1 MKNRSPALAG
11 LRLAPRVAS
20 RDRLETT
27 SPEKFE
33 GINSRREAIYL
44 ALSAAELCWAAPLFM
59 TLSEAGRRHSP
70 WLLWLGMLVLLL
82 GFFYLYR
89 ALEKANLSLRLHQ
102 SLMLVALLLMLLFF
116 FRFHIYAR
124 AGLQGADWLLEP
136 FRRFTDLGAA
146 WAEDLLAILTLIY
159 LWARGIHLARRS
171 ITAQAVGF
179 SFRAGVVIFVWCGL
193 LTLLFS
199 HGDMAGFVAPF
210 FFFSL
215 VAIALAR
222 VEEISHMPGSSKV
235 RGSSFWIGST
245 VAAVAFLV
253 LLGLLLSVFFT
264 GGGLERV
271 LRFFSPLLTLVQ
283 LLIFGLV
290 FLVLGFFELL
300 LSLVPIDL
308 SAWLERLRRATEAL
322 QLDAGPLPQA
332 EAQTAA
338 QLRLLGTVQLGVIV
352 AIIVGFIAL
361 VLLFTW
367 WRVHRN
373 GEEEL
378 GESRESL
385 LSAGAV
391 ARSLLAMLRSGR
403 ERLGE
408 MAGLVDRFGLG
419 SRLLSAISIQRI
431 YASLV
436 RLAAGAGYPRVK
448 AQTPFE
454 YLVVLCEA
462 WPDNESDLTLITN
475 AYVNAH
481 YGEVP
486 DTREELERIRG
497 CWERVRGQRAR
508 K

>member
-1 MKNRSPALAG
+1 VKNRSSVLAG
-11 LRLAPRVAS
+11 LAS
-20 RDRLETT
+20 GIAAREQVETA
-27 SPEKFE
+27 SMEKLRGF
-33 GINSRREAIYL
+33 NSRREAIHMAL
-44 ALSAAELCWAAPLFM
+44 AAAELCWAAPLFM
-59 TLSEAGRRHSP
+59 ALSEAGSRHSP
-70 WLLWLGMLVLLL
+70 PLLWLGMLVLLL

-89 ALEKANLSLRLHQ
+89 ALEKANLSLPLHQ
-102 SLMLVALLLMLLFF
+102 SLMLVALLLILLFF
-116 FRFHIYAR
+116 LRFHIYAQ
-124 AGLQGADWLLEP
+124 AGSRGVDWLLEP
-136 FRRFTDLGAA
+136 FRRFADLGAA
-146 WAEDLLAILTLIY
+146 WGDDLVAILTLIY
-159 LWARGIHLARRS
+159 LWARGIQLARRS
-171 ITAQAVGF
+171 ITPQAVGS
-179 SFRAGVVIFVWCGL
+179 SFRVGVVVFVWCGL
-193 LTLLFS
+193 FTLVFS
-199 HGDMAGFVAPF
+199 RGDMAGFVAPF

-222 VEEISHMPGSSKV
+222 VEEISHMLGSSKI
-235 RGSSFWIGST
+235 RGGSFWIGSS

-253 LLGLLLSVFFT
+253 LLGLLLSVLFT
-264 GGGLERV
+264 GGALERV
-271 LRFFSPLLTLVQ
+271 LHFFSPLLTLLQ

-290 FLVLGFFELL
+290 FLVIGFFELV

-308 SAWLERLRRATEAL
+308 SAWLERLRKAAEGL
-322 QLDAGPLPQA
+322 QLDTGPLPQA
-332 EAQTAA
+332 EAQTEA

-352 AIIVGFIAL
+352 AIIVGFIVL

-373 GEEEL
+373 AEEEL

-408 MAGLVDRFGLG
+408 MAGMVDRFGLG
-419 SRLLSAISIQRI
+419 SRLLSALSIRRI
-431 YASLV
+431 YANLV
-436 RLAAGAGYPRVK
+436 RLATAAGYPRVK

-454 YLVVLCEA
+454 YLSVLCEA
-462 WPDNESDLTLITN
+462 WPDQESDLTLITQ

-497 CWERVRGQRAR
+497 CWERVRGQKAR